1 MIPHSVIE
9 DLKYRSDIVDVI
21 SSYVPLK
28 RAGSNMSGLCPFHS
42 ERSPSFTVF
51 TGTDPHFYCFG
62 CGAGGDVI
70 SFIMRIENLEYR
82 DALEFLAKR
91 AGITLPDDDREPEER
106 GVGRKR
112 IFEMNV
118 CAARFFR
125 AVLNDPEVGRPGRDY
140 IEKRELPSA
149 IVRRFGLGY
158 APDSFDALHAHLKKN
173 GFTDEE
179 MIAGYC
185 CGMSRYGKPYD
196 LFRGRLMIPIID
208 VAGNIIAFGGRI
220 LGDAEPDRN
229 GNRPPKYLNSS
240 DTPAF
245 KKSRNLFALN
255 FARTKCSERL
265 ILCEGYMDVIMLHAA
280 GFENAVASLGTA
292 LTQEQARI
300 MKKYTSNV
308 VLSYDSDGA
317 GQNAT
322 NKALPIL
329 AAAGLDAKVLRMS
342 GAKDPDEY
350 IKKFGRDKFSALLND
365 SRPRFEYKLET
376 VLAAHDI
383 RVPEEKIKAAESICR
398 EIAAVYSPIEREVYI
413 GRTAKALA
421 LEPKTVKSEVDGIL
435 RKRAKEERR
444 GRPGEL
450 LRLSSGVSDRVNPDY
465 AKRPR
470 AARLEE
476 IVLGLLLLHRDYLPR
491 PVSGR
496 PVTPDDMATELGKR
510 ILNAVSDGE
519 ANGGFDIGQ
528 LSESFTQDEV
538 SRAVRMLCERQRLTE
553 NGFPVY
559 ADALSALREE
569 NGKTAGGDDFLYYI
583 KKKRGELKEDQTP
596 EPPRG

>member
-9 DLKYRSDIVDVI
+9 DLKLRSDIVDVI

-28 RAGSNMSGLCPFHS
+28 RAGANMTGLCPFHS
-42 ERSPSFTVF
+42 EHSPSFTVF
-51 TGTDPHFYCFG
+51 TGGDPHFYCFG

-70 SFIMRIENLEYR
+70 SFIMRIENLDYR
-82 DALEFLAKR
+82 EALDFLAKR
-91 AGITLPDDDREPEER
+91 AGITLPEDGEPQQR

-125 AVLNDPEVGRPGRDY
+125 DVLNDPSAGRMGRDY
-140 IEKRELPSA
+140 IEQRQLPSA

-158 APDSFDALHAHLKKN
+158 APDSFDALHSHLQKN

-185 CGMSRYGKPYD
+185 CGRSRTGKPFD

-208 VAGNIIAFGGRI
+208 VSGNIIAFGGRI
-220 LGDAEPDRN
+220 LGDAVPDRN
-229 GNRPPKYLNSS
+229 GNKPPKYLNSS

-255 FARTKCSERL
+255 FARSRCSERL

-292 LTQEQARI
+292 LTQEQARL
-300 MKKYTSNV
+300 MKKYTSHV

-329 AAAGLDAKVLRMS
+329 AAAGVDARVLRMN

-350 IKKFGRDKFSALLND
+350 IKKFGKEKFAALLSE
-365 SRPRFEYKLET
+365 SRPRFEYRLESI
-376 VLAAHDI
+376 LAAHDI
-383 RVPEEKIKAAESICR
+383 RDPEQKIKAAEEVCR
-398 EIAAVYSPIEREVYI
+398 EIAAVYSQVERDVYI
-413 GRTAKALA
+413 GRTAAALS
-421 LEPKTVKSEVDGIL
+421 LDPKSIKNDVEAII
-435 RKRAKEERR
+435 RKRTRQEKRE
-444 GRPGEL
+444 RPGEL
-450 LRLSSGVSDRVNPDY
+450 YRAGMGLSDRVNPDF

-476 IVLGLLLLHRDYLPR
+476 MVLGLLLMHREYLTR
-491 PVSGR
+491 PVGGA
-496 PVTPDDMATELGKR
+496 PVAESDMATDLGR
-510 ILNAVSDGE
+510 RLLAAVTAGE
-519 ANGGFDIGQ
+519 ESGGFDIGQ

-538 SRAVRMLCERQRLTE
+538 SRAVKMLCERQKLTE
-553 NGFPVY
+553 NGFAAY
-559 ADALSALREE
+559 DEALGALREE
-569 NGKTAGGDDFLYYI
+569 NEKTSVENDGDFLYFI
-583 KKKRGELKEDQTP
+583 RKKRAGLKPDP
-596 EPPRG
+596 GK